1 MRSLFLKIFLW
12 FWATVI
18 LTGVALVLTFV
29 LQPGGVPAQWHV
41 ALTETAR
48 IYGKAAVGELERGG
62 PGQAEAYLEDLAQ
75 SAHIRA
81 CLFDQ
86 HGSEIA
92 GKGCNTFRSL
102 LQRAAAASD
111 GSAFGIHY
119 GLVRVALQARGTS
132 GDSYLFATELPAG
145 PRAAFGPD
153 PAGLALH
160 WGVAFLVSGF
170 ICYLLTRYLTR
181 PILHLRTAAREL
193 ATGKLHTRAAAESQT
208 RNDELAE
215 LVRDF
220 NSMAERIEG
229 LVSSQRQLIS
239 DVSHELR
246 SPLSR
251 LIVAMDLAR
260 ERKGQDPA
268 FERMEQD
275 FERLSEMI
283 GRLLTVARLDA
294 SDASIQMTTLN
305 LAALASEVVSDAEF
319 SAQERK
325 RSVRLTSEN
334 DIYVTGN
341 RDLLRSAI
349 ENILLNAVRYTPQG
363 ASVDVRLRY
372 EAALGSAVLNVR
384 DYGPGVPENELINIF
399 RPFYRVSD
407 ARDQQSGGVG
417 LGLAIT
423 DRVVRLHGGSVSAA
437 NAAGGG
443 LEVQIRIPVAADS
456 EQGHHA
462 QLSKEST

>member
-1 MRSLFLKIFLW
+1 
-12 FWATVI
+12 
-18 LTGVALVLTFV
+18 
-29 LQPGGVPAQWHV
+29 
-41 ALTETAR
+41 
-48 IYGKAAVGELERGG
+48 
-62 PGQAEAYLEDLAQ
+62 
-75 SAHIRA
+75 
-81 CLFDQ
+81 
-86 HGSEIA
+86 
-92 GKGCNTFRSL
+92 
-102 LQRAAAASD
+102 
-111 GSAFGIHY
+111 
-119 GLVRVALQARGTS
+119 VRVALQAPGSS

-145 PRAAFGPD
+145 PRAAFGPN

-170 ICYLLTRYLTR
+170 ICYLLTQYLTR

-193 ATGKLHTRAAAESQT
+193 AAGKLHTRVAAESPR

-220 NSMAERIEG
+220 NSMAERIES

-294 SDASIQMTTLN
+294 SSASVEMTSLN
-305 LAALASEVVSDAEF
+305 LAALTSEVVSDAEF

-363 ASVDVRLRY
+363 SSVDVRLRY
-372 EAALGSAVLNVR
+372 EATLGSAVLDVR

-399 RPFYRVSD
+399 RPFYRASD

-423 DRVVRLHGGSVSAA
+423 NRVVRLHGGSVSAA

-456 EQGHHA
+456 EQA
-462 QLSKEST
+462 QRRSGT